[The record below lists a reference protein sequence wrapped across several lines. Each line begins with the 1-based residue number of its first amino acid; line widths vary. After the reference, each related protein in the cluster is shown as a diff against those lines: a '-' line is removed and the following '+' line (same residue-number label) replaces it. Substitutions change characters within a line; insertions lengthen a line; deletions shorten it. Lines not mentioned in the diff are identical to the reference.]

1 MVTNGDE
8 FTMGSNTKKVTQT
21 NQTNRRISWISGFH
35 GIQISKRKT
44 TKCFGYLVVSARK
57 ILVKWHHFP
66 RVKIK
71 NKMKPPTSWKR
82 DSKLDIRRLF
92 TNDPVWWTWFSM
104 HSLIWSTGSPFPPRK
119 GVWFSRSPS
128 ASDLWSWFHARYGQW
143 PFSSM
148 RWYLTHPPDQKLPE
162 TFLEHG
168 LATKRMQHHRQRLQ
182 WPKFQKSLHQQG
194 SHLHLIPE
202 I

>member
-71 NKMKPPTSWKR
+71 NKMKPPTQLEKGLEVGHQETVYQRSCVMDLVFHALFDLVHRFTVSSKERGLVFEITKR
-82 DSKLDIRRLF
+82 F
-92 TNDPVWWTWFSM
+92 
-104 HSLIWSTGSPFPPRK
+104 
-119 GVWFSRSPS
+119 
-128 ASDLWSWFHARYGQW
+128 WSWFHARYGQW

-168 LATKRMQHHRQRLQ
+168 LATKWMQHHRQHLQ